1 MWSRALG
8 WKAGGWRGSPPVV
21 DFARDLAT
29 EPFLQQRRRRQLST
43 AQISPPAAMSVPQY
57 EFTEL
62 EEEVFD
68 ENMDYGVQQSGY
80 DELYNE
86 AESGTSTT
94 RWDLGGMAIRSAEE
108 RVSIMGS
115 WNGSEGEGGQRA
127 SWE

>member
-1 MWSRALG
+1 
-8 WKAGGWRGSPPVV
+8 
-21 DFARDLAT
+21 
-29 EPFLQQRRRRQLST
+29 
-43 AQISPPAAMSVPQY
+43 MSVPQY

>member
-1 MWSRALG
+1 
-8 WKAGGWRGSPPVV
+8 
-21 DFARDLAT
+21 
-29 EPFLQQRRRRQLST
+29 
-43 AQISPPAAMSVPQY
+43 MSVPQY

-94 RWDLGGMAIRSAEE
+94 RWDPRGMVIKSAEDG
-108 RVSIMGS
+108 VSRPGS
-115 WNGSEGEGGQRA
+115 LDGSKGQGGQRA